1 MNIRTVDRELVRAAF
16 ALAGE
21 QGWQRVSVAA
31 AARRAGIDLS
41 RARLRFSSTM
51 DVVARFWALA
61 DAASLGSDLAE
72 GSVKDRLFEILMRR
86 VDFLQLHRAGVKAL
100 MRSALLDPALSLYLT
115 RQTLIS
121 MGWVLEGAGVSAQG
135 LAGQLRCKG
144 LAMVWAWTIR
154 AWLRD
159 ESEDLSATMA
169 SLDAA
174 LGRAD
179 QVVRGLPTGLACIRG
194 DGSNV
199 PSDGRAQTEMSFA
212 VPDSAERAPD

>member
-21 QGWQRVSVAA
+21 RGWQRVSVAA
-31 AARRAGIDLS
+31 AAKRAGIDLS
-41 RARLRFSSTM
+41 QARLRFSSTM
-51 DVVARFWALA
+51 DLVARFWSLA
-61 DAASLGSDLAE
+61 DAAGLENDLGE

-86 VDFLQLHRAGVKAL
+86 IDFLQLHRAGVKAL

-115 RQTLIS
+115 RQTLNS
-121 MGWVLEGAGVSAQG
+121 MGWALEGAGVSGQG

-144 LAMVWAWTIR
+144 LAMIWAWTIR

-159 ESEDLSATMA
+159 ESEDFSVTMA

-174 LGRAD
+174 LSRAD
-179 QVVRGLPTGLACIRG
+179 QIVRGLPTGVACILG
-194 DGSNV
+194 DESDV
-199 PSDGRAQTEMSFA
+199 PSDERTQSEMLRA
-212 VPDSAERAPD
+212 VPDSASRAPD